1 MLNQQS
7 FTGNMCIGKAGLA
20 AGTTTTLTSANAI
33 TYSINSVAYAKA
45 ITSNEATP
53 TTDIVTGAAFV
64 AIPVGSG
71 AVFTIGRDSAGAL
84 KVAQS
89 KIVVLD
95 SDEDFPAAPPQL
107 ARLPN
112 SYTTIGYVSVKVGT
126 SGAAWTFGASNLAG
140 PPTDVD
146 IDYQDVVFAR
156 STPWAPT

>member
-1 MLNQQS
+1 M
-7 FTGNMCIGKAGLA
+7 
-20 AGTTTTLTSANAI
+20 
-33 TYSINSVAYAKA
+33 
-45 ITSNEATP
+45 
-53 TTDIVTGAAFV
+53 TGAAFV

-140 PPTDVD
+140 PPTDDRHRLSGCRVRAVHPMGTD
-146 IDYQDVVFAR
+146 LIAKATDAL
-156 STPWAPT
+156 TPRGRLRVPAFFGDSVWLVSNALMTQVECKSGRMGKP